1 MRLRLISIS
10 GFDEPRVEKLL
21 PALLRKFKV
30 DFPRTYTASNQ
41 PAGFGGQGNMSM
53 SMSMSK
59 TNGDADQMELEDE
72 AKLQV
77 FCACQCA
84 HRLRASCAHACTS
97 LGRACD
103 VGAG

>member
-1 MRLRLISIS
+1 MVGQEKEPARRRDLRGPGCSRGKRLRAPLAAGS
-10 GFDEPRVEKLL
+10 EQLL
-21 PALLRKFKV
+21 
-30 DFPRTYTASNQ
+30 
-41 PAGFGGQGNMSM
+41 AGFGGQGNMSM

-77 FCACQCA
+77 FCACPCV
-84 HRLRASCAHACTS
+84 HRLRESCLHACTS

>member
-1 MRLRLISIS
+1 MVARRRSRRAGAIS
-10 GFDEPRVEKLL
+10 
-21 PALLRKFKV
+21 
-30 DFPRTYTASNQ
+30 
-41 PAGFGGQGNMSM
+41 AGGNSWRGPEGNMSM

-77 FCACQCA
+77 FCACPCA

>member
-1 MRLRLISIS
+1 MVGQEKEPARRRDLRGPLRL
-10 GFDEPRVEKLL
+10 GVRVGNAFGRRL
-21 PALLRKFKV
+21 PLGRGNSWRG
-30 DFPRTYTASNQ
+30 PE
-41 PAGFGGQGNMSM
+41 GNMSM

-77 FCACQCA
+77 FCACPCV
-84 HRLRASCAHACTS
+84 HRLRASCLHACTS

-103 VGAG
+103 VVAG